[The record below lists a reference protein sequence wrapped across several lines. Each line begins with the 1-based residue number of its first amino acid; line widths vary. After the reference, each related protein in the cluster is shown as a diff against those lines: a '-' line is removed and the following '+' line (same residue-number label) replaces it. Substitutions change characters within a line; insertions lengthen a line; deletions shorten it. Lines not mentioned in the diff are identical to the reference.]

1 MSTPRLIQVKGT
13 NKLYMNQALYDF
25 MKKCLGNATGA
36 LEPDDKIYFFKN
48 VDFKRDK
55 LQISEI
61 QYHRVIKIEKAD
73 AVVINTSSSIPSIG
87 HYLLTD
93 NTIQKDHPGDESLIA
108 DVVFNLNLWNS
119 EDIDVIQ
126 QFYKLS
132 QLPKLPKLIE
142 SRNLASFINSGLV
155 IDEYNLDEMEQM
167 LQTNKQ
173 VAYALLNS
181 CNIPKS
187 ISFLLYLIYFPSFSK
202 NRNLTSELSLVVNHC
217 SANRISLSD
226 EMPLSVLEKIRESE
240 FLKDRLMRR
249 HIDRIKQALTS
260 ASTAVM
266 RDTTTI
272 EDVIVKWNLN

>member
-1 MSTPRLIQVKGT
+1 MSTPRLIQVRGT
-13 NKLYMNQALYDF
+13 NKLYMNQALYNF
-25 MKKCLGNATGA
+25 IKKCLGNATGS

-73 AVVINTSSSIPSIG
+73 AVVINTSSFIPSIG

-108 DVVFNLNLWNS
+108 DVVFNLNLWSS
-119 EDIDVIQ
+119 EEIDVIQ

-142 SRNLASFINSGLV
+142 ARNLASFINSGLV

-173 VAYALLNS
+173 VAYSLLNS

-187 ISFLLYLIYFPSFSK
+187 ISFLLYLMYPSFSK
-202 NRNLTSELSLVVNHC
+202 NRNLALELSLVVNYC

-226 EMPLSVLEKIRESE
+226 EMSLTVLDKIRESE
-240 FLKDRLMRR
+240 FLKDRLMRK

-260 ASTAVM
+260 ASSAIM
-266 RDTTTI
+266 RDVTTI
-272 EDVIVKWNLN
+272 EDITVKWN

>member
-108 DVVFNLNLWNS
+108 DVVFNLNLWSS
-119 EDIDVIQ
+119 EEIDVIQ

-132 QLPKLPKLIE
+132 QLPKLPKLIDA
-142 SRNLASFINSGLV
+142 RNLASFINSGLV
-155 IDEYNLDEMEQM
+155 IDEDNVDEMVQM
-167 LQTNKQ
+167 LETNKR
-173 VAYALLNS
+173 VAYSLLNS
-181 CNIPKS
+181 CNVSKS
-187 ISFLLYLIYFPSFSK
+187 ISFLLYLVYFPSFFK
-202 NRNLTSELSLVVNHC
+202 NRSLLNELPLISSYCNV
-217 SANRISLSD
+217 NRISLSD
-226 EMPLSVLEKIRESE
+226 EMPLSVLDKIRESE
-240 FLKDRLMRR
+240 FLKDRLMRK
-249 HIDRIKQALTS
+249 HIDQIKQALTS

-266 RDTTTI
+266 RDITTI
-272 EDVIVKWNLN
+272 EDVIVKWN

>member
-13 NKLYMNQALYDF
+13 NKLYMNQALYNF
-25 MKKCLGNATGA
+25 IKKCLGNATGS

-73 AVVINTSSSIPSIG
+73 AVVINTSSFIPSIG

-119 EDIDVIQ
+119 EEIDVIQ

-142 SRNLASFINSGLV
+142 ARNLASFINSGLV

-173 VAYALLNS
+173 VAYSLLNS

-187 ISFLLYLIYFPSFSK
+187 ISFLLYLMYPGFSK
-202 NRNLTSELSLVVNHC
+202 NRNLASELVLVINHC
-217 SANRISLSD
+217 SVNRISLTD
-226 EMPLSVLEKIRESE
+226 EMSLAVLDKIRESE
-240 FLKDRLMRR
+240 FLKDRLMRK

-260 ASTAVM
+260 ASSAIM
-266 RDTTTI
+266 RDVTTI
-272 EDVIVKWNLN
+272 EDVTVKWN

>member
-13 NKLYMNQALYDF
+13 NKLYMNQALYNF
-25 MKKCLGNATGA
+25 IKKCLGNATGS

-73 AVVINTSSSIPSIG
+73 AVVINTSSFIPSIG

-119 EDIDVIQ
+119 EEIDVIQ

-142 SRNLASFINSGLV
+142 ARNLASFINSGLV

-173 VAYALLNS
+173 VAYSLLNS

-187 ISFLLYLIYFPSFSK
+187 ISFLLYLMYPGFSK
-202 NRNLTSELSLVVNHC
+202 NRNLASELGLVTNHC
-217 SANRISLSD
+217 SVNRISLTD
-226 EMPLSVLEKIRESE
+226 EMSLTVLDKIRESE
-240 FLKDRLMRR
+240 FLKDRLMRK

-260 ASTAVM
+260 ASSAIM
-266 RDTTTI
+266 RDVTTI
-272 EDVIVKWNLN
+272 EDVTVKWN